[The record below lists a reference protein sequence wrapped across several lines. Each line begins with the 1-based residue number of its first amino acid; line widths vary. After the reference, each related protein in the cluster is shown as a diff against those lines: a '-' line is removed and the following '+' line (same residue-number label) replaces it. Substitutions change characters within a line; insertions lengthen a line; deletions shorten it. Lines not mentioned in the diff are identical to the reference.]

1 MGYVPPPPP
10 PPGPRAVVDG
20 FTFGLQVTK
29 PGVSVGRVIMRG
41 LGFGD
46 QIAKLVPQEVG
57 MIVTDA
63 PGKPGTPGK
72 SRTPGSLKCTYCGC
86 VHRLSD
92 LKSTANCPNCC
103 GNKLVLVQPAER
115 TLEQSL
121 EARRR
126 QGENY
131 RLAQLLKEPDG
142 AQRLAQA
149 LGPTLKRRHHY
160 TESGGPR

>member
-1 MGYVPPPPP
+1 MGHVPPPPP
-10 PPGPRAVVDG
+10 PPAPRIVVDG
-20 FTFGLQVTK
+20 PTFGLQVTK

-63 PGKPGTPGK
+63 PGKPRTPGK

-92 LKSTANCPNCC
+92 LKSTANCPNCS
-103 GNKLVLVQPAER
+103 GNNMVRVGDHTSSDLRALLDRRKDYLRQMAK
-115 TLEQSL
+115 TLGLSP
-121 EARRR
+121 RRR
-126 QGENY
+126 RDYVG
-131 RLAQLLKEPDG
+131 
-142 AQRLAQA
+142 
-149 LGPTLKRRHHY
+149 
-160 TESGGPR
+160 TESSGPL